1 MGVVD
6 FVSGYVVP
14 FLVVFTAVVFVHE
27 MGHYLAARWCG
38 VRVEVFSVG
47 VGPELLG
54 WTDGHGTRW
63 KLAAV
68 PVGGYV
74 KMLGEMQPGA
84 PADPGGG
91 PGPGGEA
98 ASFAAKTV
106 GQRSFVVAA
115 GPLANFA
122 LAVAVLA
129 AMFATVGQS
138 HLTASVGSV
147 APGSA
152 AERAGFMP
160 GDLITEIDGVRIE
173 RFQEVVGI
181 VQLRPGAR
189 LAVRVSRGGRE
200 VGLVAVPDA
209 VDLTDRFGNPS
220 RIGRLGIVH
229 DGTAARLVRHDPLT
243 ALWRA
248 AAQTAFV
255 VREIFV
261 SVGQIVAGRRTAE
274 ELGGPIRI
282 AKLSGDVWT
291 TGAAGVLTFVALLS
305 INLGLVNLLPIPMLD
320 GGHLLFYAAEAVRGR
335 PLGARAQEYGLR
347 MGLGLVL
354 ALMVFVTWND
364 LIQLRVI
371 DFLVDL
377 AT

>member
-1 MGVVD
+1 MGVLG
-6 FVSGYVVP
+6 FISSYVVP
-14 FLVVFTAVVFVHE
+14 FLVVFTVVVFVHE

-63 KLAAV
+63 KVAAV

-74 KMLGEMQPGA
+74 KMLGEMQPGT
-84 PADPGGG
+84 PAGAEGG
-91 PGPGGEA
+91 PGPGEEA
-98 ASFAAKTV
+98 MSFTAKTV

-115 GPLANFA
+115 GPLANFV
-122 LAVAVLA
+122 LAIAVLTG
-129 AMFATVGQS
+129 MFATIGQS
-138 HLTASVGSV
+138 HITASVGAV

-160 GDLITEIDGVRIE
+160 GDLITEIDGTRIE
-173 RFQEVVGI
+173 RFQEVVSI
-181 VQLRPGAR
+181 VQLRPDTA
-189 LAVRVSRGGRE
+189 LAIRVSRGGRE
-200 VGLVAVPDA
+200 VGLVAVPEA
-209 VDLTDRFGNPS
+209 IDLTDRFGNPS
-220 RIGRLGIVH
+220 RIGRLGISH
-229 DGTAARLVRHDPLT
+229 DGSAARLVRHDPFT

-248 AAQTAFV
+248 TAHTAFV

-261 SVGQIVAGRRTAE
+261 SIGQIIDGRRTAE

-291 TGAAGVLTFVALLS
+291 TGVVGVLTFVVLLS

-335 PLGARAQEYGLR
+335 PLGERAQEYGLR

-371 DFLVDL
+371 DFLVEL